1 MSEDASGD
9 KDDKDYSEYKF
20 FKVLASDK
28 LAEGEGQVVRA
39 GLKKI
44 ALFKYEGELHAIQNF
59 CPHAG
64 GPLGLGEFSN
74 GVVRCPRHYWGFD
87 VKTGACRTN
96 PQYETRTYPTRVE
109 DGYILVGVPDDSKL
123 V

>member
-1 MSEDASGD
+1 MSEDT
-9 KDDKDYSEYKF
+9 KTEQEYKF
-20 FKVLASDK
+20 FKVLAADK
-28 LAEGEGQVVRA
+28 LAEGEGQEVRA
-39 GLKKI
+39 GLKKVAI
-44 ALFKYEGELHAIQNF
+44 FRHEGEIYAIQNF

-96 PQYETRTYPTRVE
+96 PRYSARQYPTRVE
-109 DGYILVGVPDDSKL
+109 DGYILVGVPEDGKL